1 MREILAEAWPSE
13 TLGLG
18 GIFRIVSG
26 KVNTIQLHQIKIKII
41 RQSSTLCPTSL
52 LVQSILMQ
60 RSTNGWRWFSDNLFL
75 VSNSFLKYA
84 VLWDGRPPQCPLC
97 LCLKVLP
104 VEFLKETLQKEQR
117 DQSYNWWMFFFR
129 DPGLDL
135 RVEHSHGWGEN
146 SQVGF
151 LPLISMKQIFDFQ
164 RRGDWSDLGLI
175 TGWALPLR
183 HNPWW
188 CWIPGILQHRWGKS
202 ESKF

>member
-26 KVNTIQLHQIKIKII
+26 KVNTIQLYQIKIKII

-75 VSNSFLKYA
+75 VSTSFLKYA

-104 VEFLKETLQKEQR
+104 VEFLRERIKRSIIQLI
-117 DQSYNWWMFFFR
+117 FFSGI
-129 DPGLDL
+129 PDL
-135 RVEHSHGWGEN
+135 TFEWSTAMGGERTARLASCLLVQWN
-146 SQVGF
+146 KY
-151 LPLISMKQIFDFQ
+151 LISKEEVI
-164 RRGDWSDLGLI
+164 DLI
-175 TGWALPLR
+175 WV
-183 HNPWW
+183 W
-188 CWIPGILQHRWGKS
+188 LQGGHYHYDTTPDDVEYLGYYNTAEVNLVKL
-202 ESKF
+202 SKI